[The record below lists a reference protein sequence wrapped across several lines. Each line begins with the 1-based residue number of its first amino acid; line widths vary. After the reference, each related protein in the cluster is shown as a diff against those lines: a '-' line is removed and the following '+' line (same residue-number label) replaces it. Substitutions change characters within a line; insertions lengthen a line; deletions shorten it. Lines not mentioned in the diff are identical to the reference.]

1 MTKVTFAGMGQPH
14 SGSRQHPYIP
24 PPTITGHPPFMADPL
39 QQMKGMTA
47 MFAYLDPGSGTLI
60 LQAVLGG
67 IAGVAVFFKT
77 FGKRFR
83 KRR

>member
-1 MTKVTFAGMGQPH
+1 
-14 SGSRQHPYIP
+14 
-24 PPTITGHPPFMADPL
+24 MADPL

-77 FGKRFR
+77 FGKRFW